1 MVKREIS
8 RQEDSEIYTR
18 ITGAMFTNL
27 NLDNDPIE
35 LVEKDI
41 EGEVE
46 DNKEDA
52 VYNSGEG
59 YIDIKII
66 DKTNDE
72 VKYGR

>member
-1 MVKREIS
+1 
-8 RQEDSEIYTR
+8 
-18 ITGAMFTNL
+18 MFTNL